1 MTYSSSSYG
10 ITFEGIIMQ
19 VSSTGVSVVKNNVI
33 RNISFTSLPVTSYS
47 QLAIFTPIDIYGGRV
62 DVIENTIGDESTGSI
77 NVTVN
82 VY

>member
-33 RNISFTSLPVTSYS
+33 RNISFTYLPVTSYS
-47 QLAIFTPIDIYGGRV
+47 Q
-62 DVIENTIGDESTGSI
+62 
-77 NVTVN
+77 
-82 VY
+82 